1 MAGLNLD
8 ILPPAQRN
16 LWQQLSDVPGS
27 FVLYGDT
34 AVALQLGHRISED
47 FDFFTSMSFSPDELV
62 GRLTMFSA
70 AKRPQYMENT
80 LTLSVS
86 AGNDPVKISFFGGLP
101 LNRVQD
107 PLQAENG
114 VYVASLLDL
123 FGTKCKVAMDR
134 AIFKDYLDI
143 VAILKNTDLTLAD
156 GLAAA
161 NAIYGDAFIPLTSL
175 KALSYTSD
183 LAKTLPASD
192 LAVLHKAITDVA
204 PDALP
209 VLEPLG
215 VIGDY
220 KTSCNMPTL
229 RLS

>member
-1 MAGLNLD
+1 MADLNLE

-16 LWQQLSDVPGS
+16 LWPQLSNVPGS
-27 FVLYGDT
+27 FVLYGGT

-47 FDFFTSMSFSPDELV
+47 FDFFTSMSFTPDELV
-62 GRLTMFSA
+62 GRLTM
-70 AKRPQYMENT
+70 
-80 LTLSVS
+80 LS
-86 AGNDPVKISFFGGLP
+86 AGNDTVKISFFGGLP

-114 VYVASLLDL
+114 VYVASLLDM
-123 FGTKCKVAMDR
+123 FGTKCKVVIDR
-134 AIFKDYLDI
+134 ANIKDYLDI
-143 VAILKNTDLTLAD
+143 VAILKNTDLTLTD

-161 NAIYGDAFIPLTSL
+161 NAIYGDAFMPLTSL

-204 PDALP
+204 LDALP

-220 KTSCNMPTL
+220 ITSCNMPTL

>member
-1 MAGLNLD
+1 MAELNLD

-16 LWQQLSDVPGS
+16 LWPQLSDVPGN
-27 FVLYGDT
+27 FVLYGGT

-47 FDFFTSMSFSPDELV
+47 FDFFTSMSFTPDELV
-62 GRLTMFSA
+62 AHLNMFSA
-70 AKRPQYMENT
+70 AKKPQYMENT

-107 PLQAENG
+107 PLQAGNG
-114 VYVASLLDL
+114 VHVASLLDL
-123 FGTKCKVAMDR
+123 FGTKCKVVMDR
-134 AIFKDYLDI
+134 ANVKDYQDI
-143 VAILKNTDLTLAD
+143 VAIIKNTDLTLAE

-161 NAIYGDAFIPLTSL
+161 NAIYGDAFMPLNSL

-192 LAVLHKAITDVA
+192 LAVLHKGITDVA

-215 VIGDY
+215 GIGDY
-220 KTSCNMPTL
+220 KTSCNRPTL

>member
-1 MAGLNLD
+1 MADLNLD

-16 LWQQLSDVPGS
+16 LWPQLSNVPGS

-47 FDFFTSMSFSPDELV
+47 FDFFTSMSFTPDELV

-70 AKRPQYMENT
+70 AKRPQYRENT

-86 AGNDPVKISFFGGLP
+86 AGNDTVKISFFGGLP

-123 FGTKCKVAMDR
+123 FGTKCKVVMDR
-134 AIFKDYLDI
+134 ANIKDYLDI

-161 NAIYGDAFIPLTSL
+161 NAIYGDAFMPLNSL

-215 VIGDY
+215 GIGDY

>member
-1 MAGLNLD
+1 
-8 ILPPAQRN
+8 
-16 LWQQLSDVPGS
+16 
-27 FVLYGDT
+27 
-34 AVALQLGHRISED
+34 
-47 FDFFTSMSFSPDELV
+47 
-62 GRLTMFSA
+62 
-70 AKRPQYMENT
+70 
-80 LTLSVS
+80 
-86 AGNDPVKISFFGGLP
+86 
-101 LNRVQD
+101 
-107 PLQAENG
+107 
-114 VYVASLLDL
+114 
-123 FGTKCKVAMDR
+123 MDR
-134 AIFKDYLDI
+134 ANIKDYLNI

-161 NAIYGDAFIPLTSL
+161 NAIYGDAFMPLNSL

-209 VLEPLG
+209 ELEPLG
-215 VIGDY
+215 GIGDY